1 MLRQICGRLGGQRR
15 QKLPFLPRKPE
26 NTTESQTD
34 KHHFHRT
41 GINAE
46 CQQKADNGNDF
57 GGISRPFRQH
67 KPADDKRHRRK
78 VAKNVYREIQP
89 TENKRSQRRKQC
101 RRQPRRSNG
110 KTPVCGKQR
119 RTGRQQGKRQPS
131 VKQRKYLTAK
141 QCRIKNKLAVAPLK
155 QSGIPAQDLRCT
167 FNPVPIVV
175 ADKECNLI
183 IQKHQI
189 QCGKYEPKQ
198 LYAAERFI
206 RRRNVLTLCHSSS
219 GNIHKTFHLPIYPA
233 MQKSAATEK
242 LSAESRPGA
251 GFFPAFPDKPHK
263 IRH

>member
-1 MLRQICGRLGGQRR
+1 MNRGRTVAAANLRQAGRTTAAKAPFSAPKAVKYRGKPDR
-15 QKLPFLPRKPE
+15 QTSFPPHW
-26 NTTESQTD
+26 D
-34 KHHFHRT
+34 KCRVP
-41 GINAE
+41 A
-46 CQQKADNGNDF
+46 KADNGNGF

-78 VAKNVYREIQP
+78 VAKNVYRKIQP

-183 IQKHQI
+183 IQNTRFN
-189 QCGKYEPKQ
+189 
-198 LYAAERFI
+198 AANTSQNSFMP
-206 RRRNVLTLCHSSS
+206 RNVLSGAAMFSPSAIHPPVIYIKRFIFRFILQCKKVPRRKNFQLKAAPAPDFSS
-219 GNIHKTFHLPIYPA
+219 F
-233 MQKSAATEK
+233 
-242 LSAESRPGA
+242 SR
-251 GFFPAFPDKPHK
+251 
-263 IRH
+263 